1 MHVIIFIIIK
11 SFYYS
16 NKKSAKFNKSELMWC
31 FSFAFIFKED
41 HSCSGYSPTLSVAVD
56 ALPGEEG
63 ETNLR
68 KMIYI
73 PKPV

>member
-1 MHVIIFIIIK
+1 
-11 SFYYS
+11 
-16 NKKSAKFNKSELMWC
+16 MWC

-63 ETNLR
+63 ETNQKKWFTFLNLFN
-68 KMIYI
+68 KLQYDTHWEGKKAFKKI
-73 PKPV
+73 K